1 MNKMEK
7 VDTVLAEA
15 VKLAVSAGKNGKAKT
30 ADGKTLADKLREAA
44 TEGHAI
50 GVPARYLHT
59 QFYAAALGQGI
70 PKGTAG
76 NYAKALRGYA
86 EMLGQGRSID
96 TGGGADGTKPQPVPV
111 AVKVAERADMD
122 EAARAEADALAERM
136 DEAKEYAAR
145 IREAAKTASGWEA
158 FCTLLPIDKLD
169 PVPEKGG
176 AAKTISEADK
186 AAMEAAAERAAL
198 LVALD
203 AGDEDGEAGDE
214 TAEAPARK
222 AA

>member
-1 MNKMEK
+1 MNKIEK
-7 VDTVLAEA
+7 VDIALAEA

-30 ADGKTLADKLREAA
+30 ADGKSLADKLREAA
-44 TEGHAI
+44 KANHEAGL
-50 GVPARYLHT
+50 PAKYLHT

-86 EMLGQGRSID
+86 EMLAQNRSID
-96 TGGGADGTKPQPVPV
+96 TGGGAEGNKPLPVPV

-136 DEAKEYAAR
+136 DEAKDYAAR
-145 IREAAKTASGWEA
+145 IREAAKTAARWEA
-158 FCTLLPIDKLD
+158 FCILLPIDKLE

-176 AAKTISEADK
+176 AAKTLSEADK

-198 LVALD
+198 LAALD
-203 AGDEDGEAGDE
+203 GDTDEAEDGEA
-214 TAEAPARK
+214 AEAPARK
-222 AA
+222 VA